1 MTFSKILTDLRTE
14 SGLTQKELASKINF
28 GKSIVYYW
36 ETGQREPTS
45 KALIALSNFFN
56 VSIDFLLGREDDFGN
71 VVVSAPN
78 GNVSRAD
85 EKLLKDFY
93 ALGPFEQEYIR
104 GQIQA
109 LLNTSREVIKK

>member
-1 MTFSKILTDLRTE
+1 MFSSRL
-14 SGLTQKELASKINF
+14 KELREEKGWSQKDLAEKIKSTNKNIWAYENGIAYPNIDTLIRMSKVF
-28 GKSIVYYW
+28 
-36 ETGQREPTS
+36 Q
-45 KALIALSNFFN
+45 
-56 VSIDFLLGREDDFGN
+56 VSVDFIIGNTDDFGN
-71 VVVSAPN
+71 VIVSAPN
-78 GNVSRAD
+78 GSISPAD

>member
-1 MTFSKILTDLRTE
+1 MKENLKRMRLEKGFTQKNMCDLLNVSHNCYASYEQGRTE
-14 SGLTQKELASKINF
+14 PNIEMLVKI
-28 GKSIVYYW
+28 SEI
-36 ETGQREPTS
+36 
-45 KALIALSNFFN
+45 FN
-56 VSIDFLLGREDDFGN
+56 CSIDYLVGREDDFGN

-78 GNVSRAD
+78 GNVSPAD